1 MILCSGEAL
10 IDMVPAAGGASP
22 CLTPMAGGAI
32 FNTAIALGRL
42 GVPTGFLSGLSNDLF
57 GVQLEQTL
65 HESRVD
71 ASFAIRSGR
80 PTTLAFVRPR
90 DGQAA
95 YTFYDENTAGRMIT
109 AAESDIDDDRTE
121 RGCCLGRAESV

>member
-1 MILCSGEAL
+1 MILCNSEAL
-10 IDMVPAAGGASP
+10 IDMMPAGGGTRP
-22 CLTPMAGGAI
+22 CLTPLAGGAI

-57 GVQLEQTL
+57 GIQLEQTL

-80 PTTLAFVRPR
+80 PTTLAFVRLC
-90 DGQAA
+90 DGQAK
-95 YTFYDENTAGRMIT
+95 YTFYDENTAGRMVT
-109 AAESDIDDDRTE
+109 AAESDNDDDRIE